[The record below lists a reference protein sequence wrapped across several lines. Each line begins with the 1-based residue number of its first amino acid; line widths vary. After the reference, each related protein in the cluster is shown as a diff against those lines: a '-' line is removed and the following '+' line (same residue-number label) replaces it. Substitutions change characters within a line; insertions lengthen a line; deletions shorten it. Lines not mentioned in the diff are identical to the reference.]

1 MQEEVEEV
9 NHNTCFENN
18 RAVGPE
24 CVVLELDW
32 GTKMRLKLKGN
43 LEDVEV
49 VYVGASL
56 VLVA

>member
-1 MQEEVEEV
+1 MGAGGSKVV

-43 LEDVEV
+43 LEDDEV
-49 VYVGASL
+49 V
-56 VLVA
+56 